1 MTFDYDLIVI
11 GAGSAGVRAS
21 RMAAA
26 QGKKVA
32 VIEERYL
39 GGTCVNVGCVPK
51 KLFVYASEFSHQ
63 VEDARGFGLDMQLN
77 GFDWP
82 TLRDNKTKEIKRLN
96 GIYANLLKNSGV
108 QIIEGHGRVVATNSV
123 EVNLQRFTAKQI
135 LIATGGWP
143 DIPEIPGRELCID
156 SNQVFFLEHFPRH
169 VVIVGGGYIAVEF
182 AGIFAGLG
190 ARVTLVCRSGKLLK
204 GFDEETRAYAQQ
216 EILKNN
222 IEFIAGEQ
230 PAAVSRLNGAGTEG
244 GLRLEFASG
253 THVDGD
259 CILFATGRKPN
270 VQGAFADG
278 LLPETDNEGHL
289 LVNERFETSMP
300 GVFALGDITPGL
312 KLTPVALA
320 EAMCFVRQQY
330 QGSDTAMDY
339 ANIPTAVFSQPEL
352 ASVGLSEETA
362 RDAGLQVSIF
372 TSEFRALKNTLSGNA
387 GRTFMKLVV
396 DKNTD
401 RVLGVHMVG
410 EYAGEIL
417 QGFAVALKAGASKAV
432 FDSTIGIHPSAAE
445 EFVTMRTATR

>member
-1 MTFDYDLIVI
+1 MAFDFDLIVI

-51 KLFVYASEFSHQ
+51 KLFVYASEFRHQ
-63 VEDARGFGLDMQLN
+63 VEDGRGFGVDMQLN
-77 GFDWP
+77 SFDWP
-82 TLRDNKTKEIKRLN
+82 TLRDNKTKEIQRLN

-108 QIIEGHGRVVATNSV
+108 QIIEGHGRVVAANTI
-123 EVNLQRFTAKQI
+123 EVNQQHFTARQI

-143 DIPEIPGRELCID
+143 DIPDIPGRELCID
-156 SNQVFFLEHFPRH
+156 SNQVFFLERFPRH
-169 VVIVGGGYIAVEF
+169 IVIVGGGYIAVEF

-190 ARVTLVCRSGKLLK
+190 AKVSLVCRSGKLLK

-216 EILKNN
+216 EILKNS
-222 IEFIAGEQ
+222 IDFIASEQ
-230 PAAVSRLNGAGTEG
+230 PAAVRGLNGAEG
-244 GLRLEFASG
+244 ELRLEFTSG
-253 THVDGD
+253 AHVDGD

-278 LLPETDNEGHL
+278 LLPAMDNEGHL
-289 LVNERFETSMP
+289 LVNDRFETSMP
-300 GVFALGDITPGL
+300 GVFAMGDITPGL

-330 QGSDTAMDY
+330 QGVDTPMDY

-352 ASVGLSEETA
+352 ASVGLSEEAA
-362 RDAGLQVSIF
+362 RDEGFQVSIF

-410 EYAGEIL
+410 EHAGEIL
-417 QGFAVALKAGASKAV
+417 QGFAVALKAGATKAV